1 MKNFFNKLWKS
12 TLMILIGLGSSLY
25 SFFKG
30 LTLLLFFF
38 LAAEVIVGF
47 MFLKGL
53 TLNFVKGYDGVQGY
67 LKNINFKL

>member
-1 MKNFFNKLWKS
+1 MKNFFDKLYKS
-12 TLMILIGLGSSLY
+12 ILMVLIGIGSTIY

-38 LAAEVIVGF
+38 LAAVVIVSF

>member
-38 LAAEVIVGF
+38 LAAEVIVSF